1 MIMQADGDRRE
12 TGGTAGP
19 DCVIA
24 IVPDGQEIGPAER
37 RALRALA
44 EAGLIPEAVT
54 ISHSG
59 LSGTTSVRIHRVKGG
74 PRVVESVEPA
84 LALH

>member
-1 MIMQADGDRRE
+1 MQADGDRRE

-19 DCVIA
+19 ECVIA

-54 ISHSG
+54 IGHTG
-59 LSGTTSVRIHRVKGG
+59 LPGTTSTRLHRVKGG
-74 PRVVESVEPA
+74 PRVVESVEPT

>member
-1 MIMQADGDRRE
+1 MQADGDRRE
-12 TGGTAGP
+12 TDGTAGP

-54 ISHSG
+54 IGHTG
-59 LSGTTSVRIHRVKGG
+59 LSGTTSIRIHRVKGG